1 MIFRLTG
8 LVVSFGIVGYLLY
21 SVLSSNSKM
30 DEKINSNPTVIEQ
43 KQALESA
50 GVNAGDKK
58 ELKKYLDNQAQQLE
72 EYQHQA
78 DNLPKDP

>member
-1 MIFRLTG
+1 MIFRLIG

-21 SVLSSNSKM
+21 SVLSSDSKL
-30 DEKINSNPTVIEQ
+30 DQKINANPAVMEQ
-43 KQALESA
+43 KKALEGA

-58 ELKKYLDNQAQQLE
+58 ELKKYLNDQAKQLE
-72 EYQHQA
+72 EYQSQA